1 MSEILIAGDD
11 PDGVGPALEAA
22 GGTASYVAGTADRS
36 ALEAAGVADADALV
50 VTDAGLATSVTVA
63 LDCNPDLRIVIYTR
77 DSVPEFV
84 KGQAG
89 HIVDPELLDPDT
101 VAEELLRDG

>member
-1 MSEILIAGDD
+1 MSEVIIAGDD
-11 PDGVGPALEAA
+11 PDGIGAALETQGGTVRYAE
-22 GGTASYVAGTADRS
+22 GTASRS
-36 ALEAAGVADADALV
+36 SLEAAGVESADALV
-50 VTDAGLATSVTVA
+50 LTDAGLATSVTVA
-63 LDCNPDLRIVIYTR
+63 VDCNPELRVVIYTR

-101 VAEELLRDG
+101 VAEELLR

>member
-1 MSEILIAGDD
+1 MSEVIIAGGD
-11 PDGVGPALEAA
+11 PDGLGAALEAA
-22 GGTASYVAGTADRS
+22 GATVRYAAGTADRES
-36 ALEAAGVADADALV
+36 LEAAGVSEADTLV

-63 LDCNPDLRIVIYTR
+63 LDCNPELRIVIYTR

-89 HIVDPELLDPDT
+89 HIVDPELLGPEA
-101 VAEELLRDG
+101 VAEELAR

>member
-1 MSEILIAGDD
+1 
-11 PDGVGPALEAA
+11 
-22 GGTASYVAGTADRS
+22 
-36 ALEAAGVADADALV
+36 
-50 VTDAGLATSVTVA
+50 VTVA
-63 LDCNPDLRIVIYTR
+63 LDCNPELRVVIYTR

-101 VAEELLRDG
+101 VAEELLR

>member
-1 MSEILIAGDD
+1 MSRVIVAGSDS
-11 PDGVGPALEAA
+11 DGIGSALERQGATVRYA
-22 GGTASYVAGTADRS
+22 AGTANRA
-36 ALEAAGVADADALV
+36 ALEDAGVVDADTLV

-63 LDCNPDLRIVIYTR
+63 LDRNPELRVVIYTH

-101 VAEELLRDG
+101 VAEELLR

>member
-1 MSEILIAGDD
+1 MSEVIIAGDD
-11 PDGVGPALEAA
+11 PDGIGAALETQGGTVRYAE
-22 GGTASYVAGTADRS
+22 GTASRS
-36 ALEAAGVADADALV
+36 SLEAAGVESADALV
-50 VTDAGLATSVTVA
+50 LTDAGLATSVTVA
-63 LDCNPDLRIVIYTR
+63 ADCNPGLRIVIYTR

-101 VAEELLRDG
+101 VAEELLRE

>member
-1 MSEILIAGDD
+1 MSEIVIAGTD
-11 PDGVGPALEAA
+11 PDGLGEALKTRGATVQYAEGTANRPALEEA
-22 GGTASYVAGTADRS
+22 GIV
-36 ALEAAGVADADALV
+36 DADVLV

-63 LDCNPDLRIVIYTR
+63 KDLNPDLRVVIYTR

-89 HIVDPELLDPDT
+89 HIVDPELLGVDAI
-101 VAEELLRDG
+101 AEEIVD